1 MALLGPPREH
11 CVTPARAAA
20 KETTWSLDI
29 GETLCLVSVFHQGCS
44 YNSGGLL
51 SRRLYIYS
59 FYVQN
64 LRGGNETAI
73 NAKSRITIA
82 KITCCFLFVPITP
95 NYDFRNAKKKL
106 LLQKPRTDYLKRS
119 FSYSGVILWN
129 NLPEE
134 IRTSNS
140 LGFFK
145 RSSHRWFSDQYSHT
159 ANT

>member
-1 MALLGPPREH
+1 MILETTVTKLFHVCRCSLIIVKSPGSKVIVLCNLSMALLGPPREH

-64 LRGGNETAI
+64 LQGGNETAI
-73 NAKSRITIA
+73 SVKSRITIA

-119 FSYSGVILWN
+119 
-129 NLPEE
+129 
-134 IRTSNS
+134 
-140 LGFFK
+140 
-145 RSSHRWFSDQYSHT
+145 
-159 ANT
+159 